1 MLFQNL
7 SLAERTK
14 NEFRMD
20 LAQRSIP
27 ASVGFIL
34 IAVAA
39 VFGPM
44 DFKEN
49 RSWMITAA
57 LVIFVANGLRIYAAR
72 KIQHLKQPVRL
83 RHHNIRVG
91 G

>member
-1 MLFQNL
+1 
-7 SLAERTK
+7 
-14 NEFRMD
+14 MD

-83 RHHNIRVG
+83 RHHNFHRFAIALNAIG
-91 G
+91 FGFLITI